1 MEVQVFHHLHIV
13 RAGGM
18 AAVQQLH
25 QHIQRAVRFKIAVDQ
40 LVPALTV
47 RIGHLGVTIAGQV
60 HEVGGIHT
68 VKVDGCRFARRCADA
83 RQIFAVAQ
91 PVDQAGFAHVGTAGK
106 DKFRAVAFRQ
116 LAGKA
121 IGCLKFTAIIIHKY
135 NSLFRLFRV
144 GHITAAGSL
153 AVLCSVAIS
162 WVACGMVRLWAAD
175 AAGRM
180 SACLST

>member
-1 MEVQVFHHLHIV
+1 
-13 RAGGM
+13 M

-40 LVPALTV
+40 LIPALTV

-60 HEVGGIHT
+60 HKIGGIHT